1 MKLKSSLALLGTLAV
16 TTTALTALAAPAG
29 AASGALAYACKDPLN
44 RDFTFTV
51 EADTNAPAAVKV
63 GQSFTPTVTAKVTVP
78 SALRETLAGLGAATV
93 EGGTNAAGE
102 STSFGFAVDGAAGQL
117 PATVPVTP
125 VPASGD
131 LVVPATAVGT
141 AITPAAVGTVKL
153 TAGNFTAVL
162 AGKTTSG
169 GASTLSPYKV
179 TCTLNPG
186 QDATV
191 DTVAVTAD
199 GTVPPTAAQETTT
212 KVKASYAKK
221 AKKIVAT
228 VKVGSDDKAAT
239 GKAKVLVKLGKKTVK
254 KLTVS
259 VKGGKARAVVK
270 NVTKPGTYKVTVSY
284 AGDDTHEKSK
294 GKATVKVS

>member
-1 MKLKSSLALLGTLAV
+1 MHLKSSLAAFGIASLVVTGLA
-16 TTTALTALAAPAG
+16 AAPAG
-29 AASGALAYACKDPLN
+29 AASGTLAYACKDPLN

-51 EADTNAPAAVKV
+51 AADTNAPASVKV
-63 GQSFTPTVTAKVTVP
+63 GETFTPTVTAKVTVP
-78 SALRETLAGLGAATV
+78 NALRETLAGLGAATV

-102 STSFGFAVDGAAGQL
+102 STSFGFAVNGTAGQL

-131 LVVPATAVGT
+131 MVVPATAVGT
-141 AITPAAVGTVKL
+141 AITPTAAGTVKL

-162 AGKTTSG
+162 AGKTSGG

-199 GTVPPTAAQETTT
+199 GTPPPAPAVQATTT
-212 KVKASYAKK
+212 KVSGKYSAKK
-221 AKKIVAT
+221 STIVAR
-228 VKVGSDDKAAT
+228 VKVGSADNAAT
-239 GKAKVLVKLGKKTVK
+239 GKAKVRVTRGKKKVK
-254 KLTVS
+254 SLRVE
-259 VKGGKARAVVK
+259 VKAGKAKVVVPK
-270 NVTKPGTYKVTVSY
+270 VSKPGTYTVTVSY
-284 AGDDTHEKSK
+284 AGDATHAASA
-294 GKATVKVS
+294 GKAKVKVR